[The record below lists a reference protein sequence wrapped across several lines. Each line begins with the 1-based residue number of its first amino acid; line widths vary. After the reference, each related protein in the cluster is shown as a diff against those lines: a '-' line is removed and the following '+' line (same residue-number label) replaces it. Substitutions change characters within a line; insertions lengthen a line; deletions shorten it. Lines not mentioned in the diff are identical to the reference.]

1 MSHHR
6 IPLAIGGLLVY
17 GTTTY
22 FSYQYYRIQKL
33 PPPPEGI
40 DNPNIQRKLLENEQ
54 SSQNITSAF
63 KKDPYN
69 DQAPNYDSEV
79 NWTERLM
86 GISSRRKKLLQT
98 YLDTSGSEWNKYD
111 VLETSAGTGRMLE
124 YYPIPILRSLVL
136 SDRNEMMLSQAYS
149 KYKTRFQKLFESPSV
164 SFWKEGA
171 DSVKAVPVFFEV
183 QDAESL
189 KFKDGTFDVVVDT
202 FGLCSHVDPVA
213 ALKEM
218 GRVCKGKILLLQHG
232 KSSNEWL
239 NEVLDKT
246 SLAHALKWGCWW
258 NRDIVGLVKDAGLKI
273 HHLERSNFGTTYL
286 IVASPEEE
294 KV

>member
-6 IPLAIGGLLVY
+6 IPLAVGGLLVY

-22 FSYQYYRIQKL
+22 FTYQYYRIQKM

-40 DNPNIQRKLLENEQ
+40 DNPSVQHELLVKEQ
-54 SSQNITSAF
+54 ASQNITSVF

-69 DQAPNYDSEV
+69 EQAPSYDSEV

-86 GISSRRKKLLQT
+86 GISSQRKKLFQT
-98 YLDTSGSEWNKYD
+98 YLSSDNVNQYD

-124 YYPIPILRSLVL
+124 YYPIPNLRSLVL

-149 KYKTRFQKLFESPSV
+149 KYKTRFQKLFESPTMP
-164 SFWKEGA
+164 FWKEGA
-171 DSVKAVPVFFEV
+171 DSVKGIPVFFEV

-189 KFKDGTFDVVVDT
+189 KFQDGTFDAVVDT
-202 FGLCSHVDPVA
+202 FGLCSHADPVA

-232 KSSNEWL
+232 KSSYEWL

-246 SLAHALKWGCWW
+246 SLSHALKWGCWW
-258 NRDIVGLVKDAGLKI
+258 NRDIVGLVKSAGLKI
-273 HHLERSNFGTTYL
+273 EHMERSNFGTTYL
-286 IVASPEEE
+286 IVASSDNN
-294 KV
+294 V